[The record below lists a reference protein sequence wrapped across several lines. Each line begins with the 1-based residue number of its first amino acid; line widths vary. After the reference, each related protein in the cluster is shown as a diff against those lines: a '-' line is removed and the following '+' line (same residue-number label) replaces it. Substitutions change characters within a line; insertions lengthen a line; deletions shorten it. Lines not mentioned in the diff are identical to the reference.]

1 MVQATAVAVHEDEME
16 MFVAQKQLEK
26 AAAILKVVE
35 VKAAIEKCKEFK
47 SMYMPDGVTPIPG
60 NESPNTQV
68 TDPRL
73 PKCFGKGALCLE
85 PGMVSSK
92 VVQQISASQE
102 QETALNMFGAGKVL
116 STTASASTT
125 SSTTSQSTLGTF

>member
-1 MVQATAVAVHEDEME
+1 MVQASAVAVHADEME

-26 AAAILKVVE
+26 ATAILKVVE

-60 NESPNTQV
+60 NESPNTQI

-73 PKCFGKGALCLE
+73 PKCFGKGPLCLE
-85 PGMVSSK
+85 PGMVSSR

-102 QETALNMFGAGKVL
+102 QETALTMFGSGKVL
-116 STTASASTT
+116 SASSGAT
-125 SSTTSQSTLGTF
+125 SSDTSQSTLGTF

>member
-1 MVQATAVAVHEDEME
+1 MVQATAVAVQAEEMQ
-16 MFVAQKQLEK
+16 MFVSQKQLEK
-26 AAAILKVVE
+26 AAAILKVIE
-35 VKAAIEKCKEFK
+35 VKAAIDKCKEFK

-60 NESPNTQV
+60 NESPNTQI

-102 QETALNMFGAGKVL
+102 QETALTMFGAGKVL
-116 STTASASTT
+116 STASGSTT
-125 SSTTSQSTLGTF
+125 SSDTSQSTLGTF

>member
-1 MVQATAVAVHEDEME
+1 MVQATAVAVQAEEMQ
-16 MFVAQKQLEK
+16 MFVSQKQLEK
-26 AAAILKVVE
+26 AAAILKVIE
-35 VKAAIEKCKEFK
+35 VKAAIDKCKEFK
-47 SMYMPDGVTPIPG
+47 SMFMPDGVTPIPG
-60 NESPNTQV
+60 NESPNTQI

-102 QETALNMFGAGKVL
+102 QETALTMFGAGKVL
-116 STTASASTT
+116 STASGSTT
-125 SSTTSQSTLGTF
+125 SSDTSQSTLGTF